1 MGYDQNERRRT
12 YELNIRPYPGLT
24 VRVRKPGFAAL
35 ERLTSAVLV
44 LGDDLEGAGLPA
56 PDRLKAWGQLYRAFA
71 ASLVGWTL
79 FDGVRPVPAT
89 AAGVLAQDPGFL
101 LELARTWYHAVVLRP
116 ADVDNTAGPSTWDSN
131 SAQQSQDHRP
141 ERVVSGANEADMPPE
156 DDGEPRVDEE
166 WLAQFP
172 TIPVPAPADSD
183 PPAEPEVAA

>member
-12 YELNIRPYPGLT
+12 FELNIRPYPGLT

-56 PDRLKAWGQLYRAFA
+56 PDRLKAWGQLHRAFA
-71 ASLVGWTL
+71 ASLVGWSL
-79 FDGVRPVPAT
+79 LDGVRPVPAT
-89 AAGVLAQDPGFL
+89 TAGVLAQDPGFL

-116 ADVDNTAGPSTWDSN
+116 ADVDAP
-131 SAQQSQDHRP
+131 A
-141 ERVVSGANEADMPPE
+141 EADPDTADLPSVG
-156 DDGEPRVDEE
+156 DGEPRVDEE

-172 TIPVPAPADSD
+172 TIPVPAP
-183 PPAEPEVAA
+183 PAEPEVAA